1 MNSYLGEN
9 DLIFE
14 PSSSNFLPKDQ
25 ICIFSFEKTL
35 KQQLVLSKP
44 WGHDATFSCV
54 CNATLLHCMRLE
66 NLTVENLMFF
76 MSDAAKTIRKMLHA
90 APKKKMNK

>member
-54 CNATLLHCMRLE
+54 CNATLLHCMHLE

-90 APKKKMNK
+90 APKKK